1 MTKPRTCLY
10 LIRQDA
16 GREAIYEQAFKEVRQ
31 LQIDESQVST
41 TAVSNSG
48 LKKIFD
54 LLRVTNALLE
64 EESLLRKKR
73 GAK

>member
-16 GREAIYEQAFKEVRQ
+16 GRGAIYEQAFKEVRQ